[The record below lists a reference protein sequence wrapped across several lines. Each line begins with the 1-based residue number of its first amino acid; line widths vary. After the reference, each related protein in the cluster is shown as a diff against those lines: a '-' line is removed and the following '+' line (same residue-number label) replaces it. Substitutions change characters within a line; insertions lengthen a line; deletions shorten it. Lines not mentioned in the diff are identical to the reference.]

1 MPRTRLAYV
10 GAFVILGVLLF
21 ASGLFLIGG
30 RRMLFDHTFRAYAEF
45 ANINGLQNGAIV
57 RVAGMDAGEV
67 VEIGVPS
74 SPSGRFRV
82 HLRLRED
89 LHPLIRVDSV
99 ATIQTDGL
107 VGNKYVQVDAGTDAA
122 PIVQAGGSMQSREPF
137 DLGQMLERM
146 SQTIDL
152 VTATIT

>member
-21 ASGLFLIGG
+21 AIGLFLIGG
-30 RRMLFDHTFRAYAEF
+30 RRMLFDATFNAYAEF
-45 ANINGLQNGAIV
+45 ANINGLQNGSIV

-67 VEIGVPS
+67 VQISVPPR
-74 SPSGRFRV
+74 PSAKFRV
-82 HLRLRED
+82 RLRLREA

-107 VGNKYVQVDAGTDAA
+107 VGNKYVQVDAGTDQAA
-122 PIVQAGGSMQSREPF
+122 VVQNNGTMQSREP
-137 DLGQMLERM
+137 
-146 SQTIDL
+146 I
-152 VTATIT
+152 